1 VRKKPPAGG
10 GGGSRTYAD
19 HRGHAEA
26 VREQIDAA
34 LATRNLERPG
44 KVDPRA
50 ILLIKLNR
58 PVNDGVWD
66 AVDLVEFDGRNLE
79 ATVAFSTRVDLSA
92 FLERL
97 AKYRAAAPSE
107 NGSLVGADLF
117 DRIDTVRFYGP
128 EDRISPRL
136 AEAIAAM
143 TPASGVLDV
152 DVELWHPGGKDDA
165 DEAQAWTLIV
175 RDSVEAGNGTVVDWY
190 TNHDVGV
197 LLLRVRLDV
206 AGLTDLATLDEI
218 ATMDLKATA
227 PAVLDGVVDLTVHDL
242 PPMLPPA
249 ADAPLLG
256 VIDSGVSG
264 AHRLIG
270 PALYEATTL
279 LPGLAD
285 GADGIGHGTAVAGV
299 ALHGPAEEWLQ
310 AGALAPFAR
319 LLSIRVLNANN
330 EFPDAQLW
338 VNALLEAV
346 EHAADRGCRIIN
358 ISIGDRDG
366 AMVDRRATHAAALLD
381 QVARERGLVLIVP
394 TGNVE
399 DPREYVP
406 EGPNARAD
414 YVRAA
419 LASDATTLLDPA
431 PAALALT
438 VGGLGADGSLK
449 LGEYPLGIADAPSA
463 NTRRGPGIARAIK
476 PELSAPAG
484 TMSTSDDL
492 GFRDRNPLKLVV
504 LSHAP
509 DELFTRAKGTSFA
522 APVVAR
528 VATAVQAQYPGA
540 SSPLIRALVLQAS
553 AVTAFDE
560 ALLPTGTKTERLRS
574 RVHMLG
580 HGTPTVNGARFSRR
594 DRVVLVAEGTLE
606 VDKIILY
613 EFPLPESFLE
623 TGGLRTIDLAVCFDP
638 LTRYRRKDYIGS
650 RLFPYV
656 FLGQTVESIKAVLA
670 EADIEDL
677 EREGEDEGE
686 LEGQPASGTLASL
699 NPLTFRP
706 STAMS
711 SDSANILMRWKRHQR
726 LDPALP
732 PLAHLAIRS
741 SSRWSP
747 PGTEDPFA
755 VALALGHNRTDVDL
769 HAELRARIEIEL
781 DVEVELDA

>member
-1 VRKKPPAGG
+1 VI
-10 GGGSRTYAD
+10 
-19 HRGHAEA
+19 
-26 VREQIDAA
+26 REQVDAA
-34 LATRNLERPG
+34 LADRSVERPG

-50 ILLIKLNR
+50 LLLIKLNR
-58 PVNDGVWD
+58 PVSDSVWA
-66 AVDLVEFDGRNLE
+66 AVDLVEFDGRALE

-97 AKYRAAAPSE
+97 AKYRAAVPSE
-107 NGSLVGADLF
+107 KGSLVGADLF

-136 AEAIAAM
+136 AAAIAA
-143 TPASGVLDV
+143 TPASGLLDV

-165 DEAQAWTLIV
+165 DEARAWSEVV
-175 RDSVEAGNGTVVDWY
+175 REAVTAGDGTVLDWY
-190 TNHDVGV
+190 TNHEVGV
-197 LLLRVRLDV
+197 LLLRVRLD
-206 AGLTDLATLDEI
+206 ATRLSDLATLDEI
-218 ATMDLKATA
+218 STMDLKATA
-227 PAVLDGVVDLTVHDL
+227 PAVLDGVVDLTASDL
-242 PPMLPPA
+242 PPLLSPA
-249 ADAPLLG
+249 AEAPLLG

-264 AHRLIG
+264 AHPLIG

-285 GADGIGHGTAVAGV
+285 GADGIGHGTAVAGI
-299 ALHGPAEEWLQ
+299 ALHGPTDEWLQ
-310 AGALAPFAR
+310 ASGLAPFAR
-319 LLSIRVLNANN
+319 LLSIRVLNDNN
-330 EFPDAQLW
+330 EFPDARLW

-346 EHAADRGCRIIN
+346 EHAAERGCRIIN

-366 AMVDRRATHAAALLD
+366 AMVDRRATRVAALLD

-406 EGPNARAD
+406 VGPDARVD
-414 YVRAA
+414 FVRAA

-463 NTRRGPGIARAIK
+463 NTRRGPGIARGIK
-476 PELSAPAG
+476 PELAAPAG
-484 TMSTSDDL
+484 TVSTSDHL
-492 GFRDRNPLKLVV
+492 GFPDRNPLKLVV
-504 LSHAP
+504 LSHEP
-509 DELFTRAKGTSFA
+509 DELFTRARGTSFA
-522 APVVAR
+522 APVIAR
-528 VATAVQAQYPGA
+528 VATAVQAQYPDA

-553 AVTAFDE
+553 AAVPFDE
-560 ALLPTGTKTERLRS
+560 ALLPAGTEATRLRS
-574 RVHMLG
+574 RVHMVG
-580 HGTPTVNGARFSRR
+580 HGTPTVDRARFSRG

-606 VDKIILY
+606 VDKVVLY
-613 EFPLPESFLE
+613 EFPLPASFFE

-638 LTRYRRKDYIGS
+638 LTRYRRKHYTGS

-670 EADIEDL
+670 EVDVEEL
-677 EREGEDEGE
+677 EAEGEEDAE
-686 LEGQPASGTLASL
+686 PASGKLASL

-711 SDSANILMRWKRHQR
+711 SDSANILMRWKRSQR
-726 LDPALP
+726 LEAALP
-732 PLAHLAIRS
+732 PVAHLAIRS

-755 VALALGHNRTDVDL
+755 VALALGHNRSDVDL
-769 HAELRARIEIEL
+769 HAELRARLKIEVEL
-781 DVEVELDA
+781 DVEVEVDT